1 MSFLK
6 NWFVDKPGPGPVAE
20 KLLLPET
27 APVPLP
33 PVVAALAAALAEL
46 EPASLDADVA
56 RAKIADLCRDLSV
69 DPLDPLEL
77 DTLAAGLDRAAI
89 DRFGLAVLVLERRA
103 IPVETLRKLLDGRAR
118 AAIREGL
125 VEAAKASALV
135 TLDLLRQ
142 SPLRREELARRLI
155 LGLGA
160 SVAGE
165 SMQEARAALERL
177 DYGRLMAEA
186 DRAKRAAAGRS
197 ER

>member
-1 MSFLK
+1 
-6 NWFVDKPGPGPVAE
+6 VQ
-20 KLLLPET
+20 
-27 APVPLP
+27 
-33 PVVAALAAALAEL
+33 
-46 EPASLDADVA
+46 
-56 RAKIADLCRDLSV
+56 RDR
-69 DPLDPLEL
+69 D
-77 DTLAAGLDRAAI
+77 
-89 DRFGLAVLVLERRA
+89 
-103 IPVETLRKLLDGRAR
+103 LLDGRAR

-177 DYGRLMAEA
+177 DYGLLMAEA